1 MPGILSKIAGGANR
15 IADELINPTSALGKL
30 GAYVGA
36 ASGGVLGQAA
46 LANMRDQRSQGDDEL
61 NRQYKQAQIQK
72 LLSPET
78 FSPRYFESN
87 SGDQY
92 MIGQDG
98 QPKLVFK
105 DPTPKTEWQ
114 WIKNPDGTMSGIPMP
129 IGGIPQAAPSQ
140 QRPPEFLPPDFD
152 FGGGSG
158 NATGGFRR

>member
-1 MPGILSKIAGGANR
+1 MAGLLTKLAGGANR

-46 LANMRDQRSQGDDEL
+46 LANMRDQRAQGDDQLE
-61 NRQYKQAQIQK
+61 REYKQALIQK
-72 LLSPET
+72 ALRPET

-129 IGGIPQAAPSQ
+129 IGGIPQATPGAQ
-140 QRPPEFLPPDFD
+140 QPPEFLPPDFD